1 MVNEQDEIQFIL
13 SDQFAITNSDNWFN
27 QFVERIDYLLQT
39 DFPKLVNILYGLD
52 VSETKLAVM
61 LKESPG
67 RDTAE
72 IIARLIIERQTEK
85 IRTRALNT
93 KRDDDIADSE
103 KW

>member
-13 SDQFAITNSDNWFN
+13 SDRFAITNSEDWFN

>member
-61 LKESPG
+61 LKEHPG
-67 RDTAE
+67 KDAAE
-72 IIARLIIERQTEK
+72 IIARLIMERQREK
-85 IRTRALNT
+85 INSRTQN
-93 KRDDDIADSE
+93 KKPGEDIPDDE